1 MHRKF
6 EVKCPTPGG
15 DINGGKLIFKDM
27 IRQVTDRELRFGRM
41 LYERRSEME
50 KKAFQL
56 LPISMQ
62 KNVVSNYPVAFIEH
76 ASAYYPDFLLW
87 KEKMIIEIDGQ
98 KHLDQVEH
106 DSTRDEIFE
115 NNGFAVI
122 RIPARIVN
130 NPFDFWFMLFCGFA
144 KIERTGYRASLSKYV
159 NDLNSMVER
168 LALTLKELLI
178 SDK

>member
-6 EVKCPTPGG
+6 EVKCPAPGG
-15 DINGGKLIFKDM
+15 DLNGGKLIFKDM
-27 IRQVTDRELRFGRM
+27 IRQITDQELRFGRM

-87 KEKMIIEIDGQ
+87 KEKMIIEVDGK

-106 DSTRDEIFE
+106 DSTRDIIFE
-115 NNGFAVI
+115 ENGFVVI
-122 RIPARIVN
+122 RIPAQIVN
-130 NPFDFWFMLFCGFA
+130 TPLDFWFILFCEFA
-144 KIERTGYRASLSKYV
+144 KIERTGYRASISGY
-159 NDLNSMVER
+159 LNEINTMMDR
-168 LALTLKELLI
+168 LALTLKEVLI

>member
-1 MHRKF
+1 
-6 EVKCPTPGG
+6 
-15 DINGGKLIFKDM
+15 M
-27 IRQVTDRELRFGRM
+27 IRQITDQELRFGRM

-62 KNVVSNYPVAFIEH
+62 KNVVSNYPVAFAEH
-76 ASAYYPDFLLW
+76 DSAYYPDFLLW
-87 KEKMIIEIDGQ
+87 KEKMIIEIDGK

-106 DSTRDEIFE
+106 DSTRDIIFE
-115 NNGFAVI
+115 ENGFVVI
-122 RIPARIVN
+122 RIPAQIVN
-130 NPFDFWFMLFCGFA
+130 TPLDFWFMLFCEFA
-144 KIERTGYRASLSKYV
+144 KVERKDNRTSLSGYV
-159 NDLNSMVER
+159 NEIDAMVER

>member
-1 MHRKF
+1 
-6 EVKCPTPGG
+6 
-15 DINGGKLIFKDM
+15 M

-106 DSTRDEIFE
+106 DSTRDIIFE
-115 NNGFAVI
+115 ENGFVVI
-122 RIPARIVN
+122 RIPAQIVN
-130 NPFDFWFMLFCGFA
+130 TPLDFWFMLFCEFA
-144 KIERTGYRASLSKYV
+144 KVERKDNRTSLSGYV
-159 NDLNSMVER
+159 NEIDAMVER